1 MGQKYLF
8 SRAAFFIARLSPIRA
23 TVGWI
28 FAHMSFA
35 IPVKKLRQ
43 TATLLAFY
51 HPRPAYPV
59 HILIVPKRA
68 IADLGGLDES
78 DQEFL
83 LDLVSV
89 VQSLVDEFNL
99 KETGYRLVSNG
110 GKYQDIPQLHFHLIS
125 EG

>member
-1 MGQKYLF
+1 
-8 SRAAFFIARLSPIRA
+8 
-23 TVGWI
+23 
-28 FAHMSFA
+28 MSFA

-51 HPRPAYPV
+51 HPHPAYAV

-68 IADLGGLDES
+68 IADLGDLDES

-83 LDLVSV
+83 LDLVLV

>member
-1 MGQKYLF
+1 
-8 SRAAFFIARLSPIRA
+8 
-23 TVGWI
+23 
-28 FAHMSFA
+28 MSFA

>member
-1 MGQKYLF
+1 MGHKNLF
-8 SRAAFFIARLSPIRA
+8 SKAAFCTARLSPIRA
-23 TVGWI
+23 AVGWM

-51 HPRPAYPV
+51 HPHPAYAV

-68 IADLGGLDES
+68 IADLGDLDES

-83 LDLVSV
+83 LDLVLV

-99 KETGYRLVSNG
+99 KDTGYRLVSNG